1 MSPFCININGMD
13 MPYITFSNGKVKQ
26 KKARAEFSARAF
38 VAIKSEIT
46 NESDYY
52 CREKFHHFSG

>member
-1 MSPFCININGMD
+1 MD
-13 MPYITFSNGKVKQ
+13 MSYITFSNGKVKQ
-26 KKARAEFSARAF
+26 KKTHAENSTWAF

-46 NESDYY
+46 DEGDYY

>member
-1 MSPFCININGMD
+1 MD
-13 MPYITFSNGKVKQ
+13 MSYITFSNGKVKQ
-26 KKARAEFSARAF
+26 KKARAENSARAF

-46 NESDYY
+46 DEGDYY